1 MTITSPSE
9 SLFAIAAHRAD
20 GRSRLSVSGDV
31 DMDTAPRLEDAVVA
45 EVRDHAPA
53 RLVLDLSG
61 VRFLGSSGVRALVVS
76 LDHAAAHDCEF
87 GVAELPQG
95 VRRVLEITGVLP
107 LTHPPRRVVPASA

>member
-1 MTITSPSE
+1 MTIPSASE
-9 SLFAIAAHRAD
+9 PPFAVSAHRTS
-20 GRSRLSVSGDV
+20 GHSRLAVSGDV

-61 VRFLGSSGVRALVVS
+61 VRFLDSSGVRALMFC
-76 LDHAAAHDCEF
+76 LDHAAGRDCEF
-87 GVAELPQG
+87 RVAELPHG

-107 LTHPPRRVVPASA
+107 VIDPPRQAVPVSA